1 MTLADARQEFLD
13 YLAERNKSLRT
24 VKTYGFAINK
34 FLAFAQAEGLEA
46 SSDVAGITGQL
57 LRAYSRHL
65 FHQRL
70 SVSGRKTYLVALT
83 AWFKHLAAAEICQV
97 NADAIELPRVTPA
110 PPNPDERL
118 PDLLRLQ
125 PPAFESKEQQL
136 TWRRD
141 HALLRVLF
149 DTNARVSE
157 VAALNRQSIDFEK
170 GLAVIVG
177 KGGKVRTVFFSDECI
192 KALDAYLSER
202 KDDYDPLF
210 IRHNPGTKHDRIDR
224 DGNGLR
230 LSVRSIQLIVR
241 KYARKAGIKAT
252 PHSFRHYGGTEMVR
266 SGADIRSVQ
275 EYLGHKS
282 VSTTQMYTHVSPQR
296 LMDEWR
302 RFHPAAAE
310 SPRTGPPRE

>member
-1 MTLADARQEFLD
+1 VTLAHARQEFLD

-24 VKTYGFAINK
+24 VRTYGFAINK
-34 FLAFAQAEGLEA
+34 FLTFARQQGLEA
-46 SSDVAGITGQL
+46 DADVSQVSSQL

-70 SVSGRKTYLVALT
+70 SASGRKTYLVALT

-97 NADAIELPRVTPA
+97 NTDAIELPRVTPA

-118 PDLLRLQ
+118 PEVLRLE
-125 PPAFESKEQQL
+125 PSPKEQKL
-136 TWRRD
+136 TRLRD
-141 HALLRVLF
+141 QALLRVLF

-157 VAALNRQSIDFEK
+157 VAALNRQSIDFDK

-177 KGGKVRTVFFSDECI
+177 KGGRVRTVFFSDACI
-192 KALDAYLSER
+192 QALNDYLDER

-210 IRHNPGTKHDRIDR
+210 IRHNPGGKR
-224 DGNGLR
+224 DLR

-241 KYARKAGIKAT
+241 KYARRAGIKAT

-282 VSTTQMYTHVSPQR
+282 VSTTQIYTHVSPQR

-302 RFHPAAAE
+302 RFHPAGAV
-310 SPRTGPPRE
+310 SQRTDRPPE

>member
-1 MTLADARQEFLD
+1 MTLEDARLEFLD

-34 FLAFAQAEGLEA
+34 FLAFAETEGLSLGHDVGQV
-46 SSDVAGITGQL
+46 SSGL

-70 SVSGRKTYLVALT
+70 SASGRKTYLVALA

-97 NADAIELPRVTPA
+97 NTDAIELPKVVPM

-118 PDLLRLQ
+118 PDMLRTP
-125 PPAFESKEQQL
+125 PPAFDNDDKEL
-136 TWRRD
+136 TWLRD
-141 HALLRVLF
+141 RALLRVLF
-149 DTNARVSE
+149 DTNGRVSE
-157 VAALNRQSIDFEK
+157 VAALNRQSVDFEK

-177 KGGKVRTVFFSDECI
+177 KGGKVRTVFFSEEGLQAVNDY
-192 KALDAYLSER
+192 LDAR
-202 KDDYDPLF
+202 HDDNYDPLF
-210 IRHNPGTKHDRIDR
+210 IRHNSAVKTERIDR
-224 DGNGLR
+224 DGNVLR
-230 LSVRSIQLIVR
+230 LSVRSIQIIVN
-241 KYARKAGIKAT
+241 KYARKTGIKAT

-282 VSTTQMYTHVSPQR
+282 VSTTQIYTHVSPQR
-296 LMDEWR
+296 LMDEWK
-302 RFHPAAAE
+302 RFHPAGN
-310 SPRTGPPRE
+310 R

>member
-1 MTLADARQEFLD
+1 MTLAEAKQEFLD

-24 VKTYGFAINK
+24 VQTYCFAINK
-34 FLAFAQAEGLEA
+34 FLAFCRTQGLTEESEPSEVTSA
-46 SSDVAGITGQL
+46 L

-70 SVSGRKTYLVALT
+70 SASGRKTYLVALT
-83 AWFKHLAAAEICQV
+83 AWFKHLAAAEICQI
-97 NADAIELPRVTPA
+97 NTDSIELPKVVPL

-118 PDLLRLQ
+118 PDMLSTEA
-125 PPAFESKEQQL
+125 PAFDSTEKEL
-136 TWRRD
+136 TWKRD
-141 HALLRVLF
+141 RALLRVLF

-177 KGGKVRTVFFSDECI
+177 KGGKVRTVFFSAECMDAI
-192 KALDAYLSER
+192 NAYLDQR
-202 KDDYDPLF
+202 DDDYDPLF
-210 IRHNPGTKHDRIDR
+210 IRHNPAAKQERIDR
-224 DGNGLR
+224 DGNVLR
-230 LSVRSIQLIVR
+230 LSVRSIQIIVR
-241 KYARKAGIKAT
+241 KYAKRVGIKAT

-282 VSTTQMYTHVSPQR
+282 VSTTQIYTHVSPQR
-296 LMDEWR
+296 LMDEWK
-302 RFHPAAAE
+302 RFHPAGN
-310 SPRTGPPRE
+310 R

>member
-1 MTLADARQEFLD
+1 MTLAEARQEFLD

-24 VKTYGFAINK
+24 VRTYGFAINK
-34 FLAFAQAEGLEA
+34 FLAFAQSQGLDAEAEVGDV
-46 SSDVAGITGQL
+46 SSQV
-57 LRAYSRHL
+57 LRAYSREL

-70 SVSGRKTYLVALT
+70 SASGRKTYLVALT
-83 AWFKHLAAAEICQV
+83 AWFKHLAAADICQV
-97 NADAIELPRVTPA
+97 NSDAIELPKVTPA

-118 PDLLRLQ
+118 PDMLRSE
-125 PPAFESKEQQL
+125 PPPFENKEQEL
-136 TWRRD
+136 SWNRD
-141 HALLRVLF
+141 RALLRVLF

-157 VAALNRQSIDFEK
+157 VAALNKQSVDFEK

-192 KALDAYLSER
+192 DALNRYLDLRS
-202 KDDYDPLF
+202 DDYDPLL
-210 IRHNPGTKHDRIDR
+210 IRHNPAVKHERVDR
-224 DGNGLR
+224 DGNVLR
-230 LSVRSIQLIVR
+230 LSVRSIQLIVG

-282 VSTTQMYTHVSPQR
+282 VSTTQIYTHVSPQR
-296 LMDEWR
+296 LMDEWK
-302 RFHPAAAE
+302 RFHPAGN
-310 SPRTGPPRE
+310 R

>member
-24 VKTYGFAINK
+24 VRTYGFAINK
-34 FLAFAQAEGLEA
+34 FLAFAATQGLAEADEVGLVG
-46 SSDVAGITGQL
+46 SQL

-70 SVSGRKTYLVALT
+70 SASGRKTYLVALT
-83 AWFKHLAAAEICQV
+83 AWFKHLAAAEVCEV
-97 NADAIELPRVTPA
+97 NTDAIELPKVTPA

-118 PDLLRLQ
+118 PELLRSE
-125 PPAFESKEQQL
+125 PPPFESKDQEL
-136 TWRRD
+136 TWLRD
-141 HALLRVLF
+141 RALLRVLF

-157 VAALNRQSIDFEK
+157 VAALNKQSVDFEK

-177 KGGKVRTVFFSDECI
+177 KGGKVRTVFFSEEGI
-192 KALDAYLSER
+192 EAINTYLDAR
-202 KDDYDPLF
+202 QDDYDPLF
-210 IRHNPGTKHDRIDR
+210 RRHNASIRGERIDR
-224 DGNGLR
+224 DGTVLR
-230 LSVRSIQLIVR
+230 LSVRSIQLIVH
-241 KYARKAGIKAT
+241 KYARRAGIKAT

-282 VSTTQMYTHVSPQR
+282 VSTTQIYTHVSPQR
-296 LMDEWR
+296 LMDEWK
-302 RFHPAAAE
+302 RFHP
-310 SPRTGPPRE
+310 SGNR